1 MSAGV
6 CVRCGAVG
14 AVELDHPDGRHQG
27 KPLLPNVVVALCK
40 SCHLA
45 KGRFDRAA
53 GVEAGRPTVGVLVAR
68 RAAWLVFLASYGQP
82 VVFPSQVLADFGRF
96 LGVVARLIP
105 ADLSWDA
112 DS

>member
-1 MSAGV
+1 MSTGV

-14 AVELDHPDGRHQG
+14 PVELDHPDGRHKG

-40 SCHLA
+40 RCHLA

-53 GVEAGRPTVGVLVAR
+53 GVEAGTPTVSLVAAR
-68 RAAWLVFLASYGQP
+68 RAGWLVFLASHGEP
-82 VVFPSQVLADFGRF
+82 VVFSSQVLADFGWL

-105 ADLSWDA
+105 GDLPWETMP
-112 DS
+112 

>member
-1 MSAGV
+1 
-6 CVRCGAVG
+6 
-14 AVELDHPDGRHQG
+14 
-27 KPLLPNVVVALCK
+27 
-40 SCHLA
+40 
-45 KGRFDRAA
+45 
-53 GVEAGRPTVGVLVAR
+53 
-68 RAAWLVFLASYGQP
+68 LVFLASYGQP